1 MCAVGYARR
10 VLINHRFMALLRCQ
24 RALYSHTSST
34 SQCRRCRPELTSRAP
49 LARSS
54 RFTGTTSRIL
64 ASLPG
69 LRLVLVAPA
78 VRRL

>member
-34 SQCRRCRPELTSRAP
+34 SQCRPELTSRAP